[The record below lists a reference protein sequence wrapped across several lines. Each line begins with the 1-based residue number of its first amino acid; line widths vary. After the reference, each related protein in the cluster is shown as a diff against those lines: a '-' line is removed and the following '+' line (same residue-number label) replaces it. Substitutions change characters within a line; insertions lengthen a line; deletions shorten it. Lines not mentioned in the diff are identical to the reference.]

1 MRLKRMRSTVAT
13 DWKAGAQVTF
23 IKEVLQLKFVIT
35 KSHWILTSRT
45 TEKLKEYA
53 LVIKGSV
60 SGEI

>member
-35 KSHWILTSRT
+35 KLHWILTSRT